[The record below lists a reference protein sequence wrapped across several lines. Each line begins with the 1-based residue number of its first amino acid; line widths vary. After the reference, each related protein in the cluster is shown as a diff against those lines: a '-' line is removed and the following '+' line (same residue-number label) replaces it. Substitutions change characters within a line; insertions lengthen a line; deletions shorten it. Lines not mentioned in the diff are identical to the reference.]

1 MNAPQDLP
9 PTVLRSPH
17 QAAVSPQPKPQA
29 QARDAAEAA
38 WADALQAAA
47 LFAVDPV
54 GTGGVALRALAGPAR
69 EYWLRWLRA
78 ALPPQASLRRV
89 PLHIHDAR
97 LLGGLD
103 LAATL
108 QAGRPVA
115 QKGLIADADGGV
127 LLLAMA
133 ERLPSGTAARLA
145 AVLDTQEVAMER
157 DGLASRQP
165 ARLGMVALDEGM
177 ADDEQIPSALR
188 DRFAFHI
195 VLGTSLGLS
204 ARSALGNAIFKTP
217 GGHSPNGL
225 DAQAEGLRE
234 EVVAARALLPSVTA
248 SDDLIQALCAAALA
262 LGIASV
268 RAPLLALRVARAAA
282 ALAGR
287 SEVDEQDAALA
298 ARLVLAPRATQMPTL
313 QAEQDEADDADDADE
328 PQPDTSDEPEAP
340 PPDQPPPEPPPP
352 ADAAEPPPAG
362 DPQTDE
368 PDPPPLDPSLLQDLI
383 LEAARAAIP
392 AGLLAALKLG
402 QAGKTGAS
410 TGGRA
415 GQVKQNRLR
424 GRPSGVRRGE
434 PRAGARLNVIETLR
448 AAAPWQAVRKREVAA
463 DPARSARIQVR
474 REDFHVT
481 RYKQHSETTTV
492 FIVDAS
498 GSSALNRLAE
508 AKGAVELLLADCY
521 VRRDRVAVLAFRGK
535 TAELL
540 LPPTRSLVRAKR
552 SLAGL
557 PGGGGTP
564 LAAGIDAA
572 LALADAIQRRGET
585 PILVLL
591 TDGRG
596 NIARDGAPGRQRAGE
611 DALAAATQVRLAG
624 VTALLLD
631 TSPQPQPAAQQLAAA
646 MGAGYLPLPYA
657 GAAALS
663 TAVRLATASPAS
675 ARGSAQRTGGP

>member
-1 MNAPQDLP
+1 MNGP
-9 PTVLRSPH
+9 
-17 QAAVSPQPKPQA
+17 QAAA
-29 QARDAAEAA
+29 DDAARGAHEAA

-47 LFAVDPV
+47 LFAVDPI
-54 GTGGVALRALAGPAR
+54 GTGGVALRALAGPQR
-69 EYWLRWLRA
+69 ERWLRWLRD
-78 ALPPQASLRRV
+78 ALPADVPWRRV
-89 PLHIHDAR
+89 PLNIHDAR

-108 QAGRPVA
+108 RAGRPVA
-115 QKGLIADADGGV
+115 QKGLLAEADGGV

-133 ERLPSGTAARLA
+133 ERLPPGTAARLA

-157 DGLASRQP
+157 DGLALREP
-165 ARLGMVALDEGM
+165 ARLGVVALDEGM
-177 ADDEQIPSALR
+177 ADDEQMPAALR
-188 DRFAFHI
+188 DRLAF
-195 VLGTSLGLS
+195 SLSLPDAAGES
-204 ARSALGNAIFKTP
+204 W
-217 GGHSPNGL
+217 GHGRAHDPV
-225 DAQAEGLRE
+225 DGLRA
-234 EVVAARALLPSVTA
+234 EVQAARALLPTVTV
-248 SDDLIQALCAAALA
+248 SDELLQALCAASLA

-268 RAPLLALRVARAAA
+268 RAPLLALRVACAAA

-287 SEVDEQDAALA
+287 CDVDEQDAALA
-298 ARLVLAPRATQMPTL
+298 ARLVLAPRATQLPTM
-313 QAEQDEADDADDADE
+313 QSDPQDQDGADE
-328 PQPDTSDEPEAP
+328 TPEPPEP
-340 PPDQPPPEPPPP
+340 PAAEPPPPEPPPDP
-352 ADAAEPPPAG
+352 PSEAQNADP
-362 DPQTDE
+362 DE
-368 PDPPPLDPSLLQDLI
+368 DEPPPLDPSVLEDLI
-383 LEAARAAIP
+383 LDAARAAIP
-392 AGLLAALKLG
+392 AGLLAALELG
-402 QAGKTGAS
+402 QAGRSGAS

-415 GQVKQNRLR
+415 GQIRKNRLR
-424 GRPSGVRRGE
+424 GRPAGVQRGE

-448 AAAPWQAVRKREVAA
+448 AAAPWQAVRRREVGAGTERA
-463 DPARSARIQVR
+463 ARIQVR

-481 RYKQHSETTTV
+481 RYQQHSETTTV
-492 FIVDAS
+492 FVVDAS

-521 VRRDRVAVLAFRGK
+521 VRRDRVAVLSFRGK

-572 LALADAIQRRGET
+572 LALADAIARRGET

-596 NIARDGAPGRQRAGE
+596 NIARDGSPGRQRAGE
-611 DALAAATQVRLAG
+611 DALAAARQVRLAG

-631 TSPQPQPAAQQLAAA
+631 TSPQPQPAAEQLAAA

-663 TAVRLATASPAS
+663 TAVRLAS
-675 ARGSAQRTGGP
+675 GGKS